1 LFKKELPLVAFFK
14 QETLFFFC
22 GIFISIWAK
31 KTDQKEQNLIFK
43 SQKLSNKIKHIA
55 VMRLSAMGDV
65 AMTVPV
71 LRAFVKQY
79 PEVKITVISRPF
91 FKPFFDG
98 IQNLNFFAFDEKE
111 RHKGFSG
118 LLRLFRD
125 VKKLKIDAFAD
136 LHNVL
141 RSKIVSLLFALSGK
155 KRATVDKGREG
166 KKELTRAEN
175 KVFRQLPT
183 MFERHAKVF
192 EKLGFPLDLSNPE
205 FPEKAILSS
214 DIFEIIGDKNS
225 KLIGIAPFAQ
235 YDSKVYPQDL
245 MQEVIAKLAD
255 NKEYKILLF
264 GGGKKEIEILD
275 SFAKPFENVINM
287 AGKIKFQQEL
297 QLISNLDVMLSMD
310 SGNAH
315 IAAMLGLKVITLW
328 GATHPYAGFL
338 PFNQTMENALTS
350 DRNQYPQLPTSVY
363 GNKIVEGYQ
372 DAMRTILLDEIVNKI
387 QSLL

>member
-1 LFKKELPLVAFFK
+1 
-14 QETLFFFC
+14 
-22 GIFISIWAK
+22 
-31 KTDQKEQNLIFK
+31 
-43 SQKLSNKIKHIA
+43 
-55 VMRLSAMGDV
+55 MRLSAMGDV

-79 PEVKITVISRPF
+79 PTVKLTVISRPF
-91 FKPFFDG
+91 FKPFFEG
-98 IQNLNFFAFDEKE
+98 IPNLEFFAFDEKE
-111 RHKGFSG
+111 RHKGFPG
-118 LLRLFRD
+118 LLRLYKD

-141 RSKIVSLLFALSGK
+141 RSKVVSLLFALSGK

-166 KKELTRAEN
+166 KKELTREEN
-175 KVFRQLPT
+175 KIFAQLPT

-192 EKLGFPLDLSNPE
+192 EELGFPLDLSKPT
-205 FPEKAILSS
+205 FPEKAVLSS
-214 DIFEIIGDKNS
+214 DILDIIGNENQ

-235 YDSKVYPQDL
+235 YDSKVYPFDL
-245 MQEVIAKLAD
+245 MKELIEKLAE
-255 NKEYKILLF
+255 NSSYKILLF

-275 SFAKPFENVINM
+275 SLAQPFENVINM

-315 IAAMLGLKVITLW
+315 IAAMLGVKVVTLW

-338 PFNQTMENALTS
+338 PFNQSLENALTS
-350 DRNQYPQLPTSVY
+350 DRNQYPKLPTSVY
-363 GNKIVEGYQ
+363 GNKVVEGYE
-372 DAMRTILLDEIVNKI
+372 DAMRTILPQQVVDKVVKQL
-387 QSLL
+387 S